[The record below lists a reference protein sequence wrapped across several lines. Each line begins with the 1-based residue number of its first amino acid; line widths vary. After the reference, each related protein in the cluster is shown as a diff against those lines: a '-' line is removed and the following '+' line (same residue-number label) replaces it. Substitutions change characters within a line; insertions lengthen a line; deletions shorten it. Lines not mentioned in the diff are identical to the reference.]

1 MSRRF
6 LYFPSDVGFWVE
18 NVFSAHKQEFRCWAE
33 KTFITLLSPHW
44 ITLKPWP
51 NLWTRPHVA
60 KICDETFAGTEKTSW
75 NVRRCQLHQIS
86 LRNRRKAFE
95 VLFQLFFCC
104 TIRFCWQQRKQTL
117 EIWKAAAPN
126 KTLSYKFPNG
136 KPAADRAAF
145 SSNINLWLWLTHR
158 AATRTTLCDLRELPS
173 SKNQF

>member
-1 MSRRF
+1 MLSRKYIHLYCHHTELPLNRDLTYELAPMSRRF
-6 LYFPSDVGFWVE
+6 AMKRSQGLKKLPEMFGAAS
-18 NVFSAHKQEFRCWAE
+18 
-33 KTFITLLSPHW
+33 FIKFLCATDGKP
-44 ITLKPWP
+44 LKFFF
-51 NLWTRPHVA
+51 N
-60 KICDETFAGTEKTSW
+60 F
-75 NVRRCQLHQIS
+75 
-86 LRNRRKAFE
+86 
-95 VLFQLFFCC
+95 FFCC